1 MAEPRLAD
9 RPLWLLDDGGVVLG
23 GGQLFALR
31 LARSAGRPVTLVCP
45 ADSPLGRAAAR
56 DGLAVVD
63 VPFPAPH
70 PAQGLALLRAARRLR
85 SVVPEDAVVLS
96 GAVRASL
103 VAGLARLRAPVVHLL
118 LERDSA
124 ARPSVRLALRRSR
137 VLAVGA
143 VATDAYRRALPR
155 ARVIPFNNFLA
166 ADEVE
171 ALAAA
176 RRPRDGRVLAVLARM
191 IPEKGVAELVGE
203 LAAVPGAWS
212 ELRVAGAR
220 QDEAYA
226 HAVQEDIIAR
236 GLGDRMSLLGRIDDV
251 TAFLRDADVLVV
263 PSTGYEAQPTT
274 IIEGLVAGLP
284 VVCRRPMHSA
294 DFAGLPVHPYDG
306 VDDLAA
312 ALGGNGTAPV
322 DEIERRFGVGQ
333 VLAALDEALA

>member
-9 RPLWLLDDGGVVLG
+9 RPLWLLDDGGAVLG

-45 ADSPLGRAAAR
+45 AESPLGRAAAS

-70 PAQGLALLRAARRLR
+70 PANALALLRAARRLR
-85 SVVPEDAVVLS
+85 SVVPDDAIVLS
-96 GAVRASL
+96 ATIRASL
-103 VAGLARLRAPVVHLL
+103 VAGLARLRAPVVHVL

-124 ARPSVRLALRRSR
+124 TRPSVRLALRRSR
-137 VLAVGA
+137 VLAIGE

-166 ADEVE
+166 ADEVQ
-171 ALAAA
+171 ALTAA
-176 RRPRDGRVLAVLARM
+176 RRTRDGRLLAVLARM
-191 IPEKGVAELVGE
+191 IPEKGIAELVGE
-203 LAAVPGAWS
+203 LAAVPDAWG

-220 QDEAYA
+220 QDEGYA
-226 HAVQEDIIAR
+226 QAVQDDIAGR
-236 GLGDRMSLLGRIDDV
+236 GLNDRMRLVGRVDDV
-251 TAFLRDADVLVV
+251 TGFLRDADVLVV
-263 PSTGYEAQPTT
+263 PSTGHEAQPTT

-306 VDDLAA
+306 PADLPA
-312 ALGGNGTAPV
+312 ALARGGVAPIE
-322 DEIERRFGVGQ
+322 EIERRFGVGQ
-333 VLAALDEALA
+333 VLAALDEVLA